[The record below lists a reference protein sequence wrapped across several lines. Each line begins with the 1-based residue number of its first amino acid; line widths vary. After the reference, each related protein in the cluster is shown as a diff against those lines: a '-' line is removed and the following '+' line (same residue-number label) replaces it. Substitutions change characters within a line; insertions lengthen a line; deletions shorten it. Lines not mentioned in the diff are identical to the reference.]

1 MSRSGLTTSPT
12 MTRMAAGVRLRAPS
26 FSVLLAAAQR
36 GDENAIAALWR
47 AHRPAVLRYFRV
59 AAPPVA
65 EDLDA
70 ETWIEVAKRL
80 STFTGD
86 EDAFRAFLFTVAR
99 HRLVDW
105 RRRTGRRPEVAVG
118 DRLPEGAGPDASV
131 AVLQDVGTS
140 EALRLLSQL
149 SPDQA
154 EAIALRVVAGL
165 TVEEVGRLTGKKP
178 SAVRVLCHRG
188 LRRLAARIAEAD
200 AVEALA

>member
-1 MSRSGLTTSPT
+1 
-12 MTRMAAGVRLRAPS
+12 MAAGVRLRAS
-26 FSVLLAAAQR
+26 TFSVLLSAAQR

-47 AHRPAVLRYFRV
+47 AHRPAVLRYFQV
-59 AAPPVA
+59 AAPSAA

-99 HRLVDW
+99 HRLIDF

-118 DRLPEGAGPDASV
+118 ARIPEGVAPDASA
-131 AVLQDVGTS
+131 AVLQDVATA

-165 TVEEVGRLTGKKP
+165 TVEEVARLVAKKP
-178 SAVRVLCHRG
+178 STVRVLCHRG
-188 LRRLAARIAEAD
+188 LRRLATLVAESD